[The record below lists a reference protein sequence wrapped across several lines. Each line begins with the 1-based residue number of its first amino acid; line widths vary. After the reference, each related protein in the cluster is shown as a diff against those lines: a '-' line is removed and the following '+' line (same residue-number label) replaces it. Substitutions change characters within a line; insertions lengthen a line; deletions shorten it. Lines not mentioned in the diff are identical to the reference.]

1 MPEAK
6 RPRNTSRSSTSRS
19 TSSRSTASGRST
31 AGRARGTGAS
41 KGGAKRP
48 PAPRKPAAKREEL
61 EPLDLE
67 GTGFEELLDA
77 SAAPRAR
84 RSSAADVA
92 DDDAEVLFEDEE
104 VEDDEAP
111 DPFAS
116 IRPSATARTDR
127 AVSPTA
133 SASSFAS
140 GDAADPLVPLSER
153 FGAGGTADAASPI
166 APWSGLDDDASLND
180 EEAKP
185 LDEML
190 VAILGLALAGV
201 TAVMPWYQ
209 TGFQKLSGLA
219 AGKLG
224 VLTFI
229 GGFGAF
235 VIAALRRAKVKLRFP
250 LQTGVIIEGLA
261 YLAVAGALLSRFGP
275 FKPAGASVINTGTLL
290 AVGLGI
296 VLAFLAARLTSG
308 APLMLQP
315 GWMRGDGGRLGAVL
329 LVLLIL
335 GAGALAIVK
344 PGAPKAASPTGTGLE
359 YTQEAPACLKD
370 PKFPIL
376 RKVVAG
382 PGAGYYSYE
391 IPSQTGDPVTY
402 CGGNLVSDERIAT
415 LRQAYM
421 KALGEAGWTAKV
433 LSQGQPTK
441 GLVEIQL
448 SKPQCGAVR
457 LIDTSK
463 TPSAGGKTTVAVSL
477 LPCAIAGAEPSQ

>member
-19 TSSRSTASGRST
+19 TSSRSAASGRST
-31 AGRARGTGAS
+31 TGRARGTGAS

-48 PAPRKPAAKREEL
+48 PAPRKPAARREEL

-77 SAAPRAR
+77 SATPRAR
-84 RSSAADVA
+84 RASTPEVA
-92 DDDAEVLFEDEE
+92 DDDDVLFEQD
-104 VEDDEAP
+104 EDDEEAAAP

-116 IRPSATARTDR
+116 IRPGAAGRTDR
-127 AVSPTA
+127 AGAAA
-133 SASSFAS
+133 STSSFAT
-140 GDAADPLVPLSER
+140 AEPADPIMPLSER
-153 FGAGGTADAASPI
+153 FGAGGGPDASQPI
-166 APWSGLDDDASLND
+166 APWSGLEEDPSIGE

-185 LDEML
+185 LDELL

-201 TAVMPWYQ
+201 TALMPWYQ
-209 TGFQKLSGLA
+209 VGFQKLSGLA

-235 VIAALRRAKVKLRFP
+235 LIAVLRRAKVKLRFP
-250 LQTGVIIEGLA
+250 LQTGVMIEALA
-261 YLAVAGALLSRFGP
+261 YLAVAGAIISRFIQPSGGSILNP
-275 FKPAGASVINTGTLL
+275 GNFT
-290 AVGLGI
+290 AVGLG
-296 VLAFLAARLTSG
+296 VTLAFVAARLTSG

-335 GAGALAIVK
+335 GAGALAVIK
-344 PGAPKAASPTGTGLE
+344 PGAPKAASTTGTGLE
-359 YTQEAPACLKD
+359 YTQDAPACLKD

-391 IPSQTGDPVTY
+391 IPSQSGPVTY

-415 LRQAYM
+415 LRKAYM
-421 KALGEAGWTAKV
+421 SALKAAGWDAKLV
-433 LSQGQPTK
+433 SQGQPTA

-457 LIDTSK
+457 LIDTSG
-463 TPSAGGKTTVAVSL
+463 TPTSGGKTTVAVSL
-477 LPCAIAGAEPSQ
+477 LPCAVAGGEPSQ